1 MLRNAGTQSLE
12 CEKNVYKGTQNAK
25 AKSMNAGTRD
35 AKAYRNAP
43 PSLKITLACK
53 YSKQTM
59 WVSWGLKIT

>member
-43 PSLKITLACK
+43 PFLKITLACK
-53 YSKQTM
+53 
-59 WVSWGLKIT
+59 